1 MSAQLKA
8 KLSRG
13 EAVLGQMV
21 LEFFTPGM
29 ARMMDRCGL
38 EFCIY
43 DMEHGRCDISLAAQ
57 MIASC
62 NGTRVAPMVRVPDLT
77 AAPLSRLLDLGA
89 RGIMVPRV
97 ESGAQVRDIVAQL
110 KYAPDGRRGVALGI
124 THDQFCT
131 PDPTYLERA
140 NAETMVIALVE
151 TARGFENLDDILAT
165 PGLDVAWMGHY
176 DLTVSMGIPAQFD
189 HPLFLNAMDRLVD
202 RCRQFRVSAGFLP
215 GSPQDTARWIGKGF
229 RMISLGSDIGVYLHG
244 LTQFREAPDYARR
257 GGEITNADS
266 RFLPPLL
273 AGTAARRM
281 TSSEKRSTGIR
292 QELLLVTPPQAIGVS
307 G

>member
-13 EAVLGQMV
+13 ETVLGQMV

-29 ARMMDRCGL
+29 AQMMDRCGL

-62 NGTRVAPMVRVPDLT
+62 NGTGVAPIVRVPDLT

-97 ESGAQVRDIVAQL
+97 ESGAQMRDIVAQL

-124 THDQFCT
+124 THDHFRT
-131 PDPTYLERA
+131 PDPSYFDRA
-140 NAETMVIALVE
+140 NADTMVIALIE
-151 TARGFENLDDILAT
+151 TARGFEKLDEILAT

-176 DLTVSMGIPAQFD
+176 DLTVSIGIPAQFD
-189 HPLFLNAMDRLVD
+189 HPQFLHAMDRLVD
-202 RCRQFRVSAGFLP
+202 RCRHFRVAAGFLP
-215 GSPQDTARWIGKGF
+215 GSPQDAAHWIAKGF

-244 LTQFREAPDYARR
+244 LRQFREAAQL
-257 GGEITNADS
+257 A
-266 RFLPPLL
+266 PPEV
-273 AGTAARRM
+273 
-281 TSSEKRSTGIR
+281 EK
-292 QELLLVTPPQAIGVS
+292 
-307 G
+307 